1 VIEARGRQRSAE
13 LKEWRVGRLA
23 TYLDA
28 QFFRLAAAPA
38 FFVVA
43 AVTLVPVLVAFGL
56 SFTGY
61 SSTNPR
67 VAFIGV
73 QNYVT
78 ALTDQQLHG
87 VLLNTVVFVGS
98 AVVLETS
105 LGLGFAV
112 LLRRSFRGIGVFR
125 TIYLVPLMVAS
136 IASATAWR
144 VLLNTNAGWINY
156 FLASAHVP
164 QPDWLASPDWA
175 MRSVILADMWTGTPV
190 VAILLLAGLLGVA
203 TEPAEQARV
212 DGANAWQ
219 VFWYIT
225 FPAIRPVFAF
235 AVLFR
240 VVDLFRQF
248 PLFQI
253 MTGGGPGLGT
263 TVLNYYVYENT
274 FQFGKMG
281 YGAALAVI
289 LVFMMAIPLGVL
301 FRFARSTA

>member
-1 VIEARGRQRSAE
+1 MIEARRRQQRDWQSAE
-13 LKEWRVGRLA
+13 LKDWSLGRVA

-38 FFVVA
+38 FLVVA
-43 AVTLVPVLVAFGL
+43 AVTLVPVLVALAL

-67 VAFIGV
+67 IAFIGL
-73 QNYVT
+73 QNYIT
-78 ALTDQQLHG
+78 ALTDRQLHG

-105 LGLGFAV
+105 LGLGFAL
-112 LLRRSFRGIGVFR
+112 LLRRAFRGIGVFR
-125 TIYLVPLMVAS
+125 TIYLMPLMVAS

-156 FLASAHVP
+156 FLGSAHLF

-175 MRSVILADMWTGTPV
+175 MRS
-190 VAILLLAGLLGVA
+190 
-203 TEPAEQARV
+203 AEQARV

-219 VFWYIT
+219 VLWYIT

-263 TVLNYYVYENT
+263 TVINYYVYENT

-289 LVFMMAIPLGVL
+289 LVLMMAIPLVLL
-301 FRFARSTA
+301 FRLARSLRWTSICAKRPRPPRRLPRSTSATP